1 MTNAIRMTQLNY
13 GDQSV
18 AMQLM
23 MDVLNDRIT
32 GKNLD
37 VAKGVDDAFIARRCF
52 AMIGGI
58 CYTDATSKVTTA
70 TVYAMRT
77 QSKLRDAVDG
87 VAVRNATGDW
97 FYTEEADMDFDLL
110 LNMYRRTGGD
120 TDAFNTWKA
129 APAFPAYINAM
140 VEQSAVH

>member
-1 MTNAIRMTQLNY
+1 MTSPIRMTQLNY
-13 GDQSV
+13 GDQGI

-32 GKNLD
+32 GKNLH

-52 AMIGGI
+52 AMIDSI
-58 CYTDATSKVTTA
+58 CYTDATGKVTTA

-77 QSKLRDAVDG
+77 QSKRGVVDG
-87 VAVRNATGDW
+87 IAVRNATGDW

-110 LNMYRRTGGD
+110 LNMYRRTSGD

-129 APAFPAYINAM
+129 APAFPAYINAI

>member
-52 AMIGGI
+52 AMIGGNA
-58 CYTDATSKVTTA
+58 YTV
-70 TVYAMRT
+70 
-77 QSKLRDAVDG
+77 
-87 VAVRNATGDW
+87 
-97 FYTEEADMDFDLL
+97 
-110 LNMYRRTGGD
+110 
-120 TDAFNTWKA
+120 
-129 APAFPAYINAM
+129 
-140 VEQSAVH
+140 

>member
-1 MTNAIRMTQLNY
+1 MTSPIRMTQLNY
-13 GDQSV
+13 GDQGIV
-18 AMQLM
+18 MQLM
-23 MDVLNDRIT
+23 TDVLNDRIT

-37 VAKGVDDAFIARRCF
+37 VAKGVDDVFIARRCF
-52 AMIGGI
+52 AMIDNI
-58 CYTDATSKVTTA
+58 CYTDAASKVTTA
-70 TVYAMRT
+70 TMYAMRT
-77 QSKLRDAVDG
+77 QSKLRGVVDG

-120 TDAFNTWKA
+120 TDAFNTWNTT
-129 APAFPAYINAM
+129 PAFPAYINAT

>member
-1 MTNAIRMTQLNY
+1 MTSPIRMTQLNY
-13 GDQSV
+13 GDQGI

-32 GKNLD
+32 GKNLH

-52 AMIGGI
+52 AMIDSI

-77 QSKLRDAVDG
+77 QSKRGVVDG
-87 VAVRNATGDW
+87 IAVRNATGDW